1 MDDDAEF
8 ELLVEDLGAE
18 LESFRM
24 NPTPEAEEDARRA
37 FELVIA
43 YVRPSPPLRLES
55 VGGVLVAYLGQEE
68 VGPVDIVGGGIN

>member
-24 NPTPEAEEDARRA
+24 NPTPEAE
-37 FELVIA
+37 
-43 YVRPSPPLRLES
+43 
-55 VGGVLVAYLGQEE
+55 
-68 VGPVDIVGGGIN
+68 